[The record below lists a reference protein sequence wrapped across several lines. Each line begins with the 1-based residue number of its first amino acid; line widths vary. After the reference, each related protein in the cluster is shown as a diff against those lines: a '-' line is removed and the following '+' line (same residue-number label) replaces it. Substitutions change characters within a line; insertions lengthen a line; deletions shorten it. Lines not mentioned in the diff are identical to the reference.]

1 MPPTFEIDALKNTG
15 RTDNSGLDT
24 LWSVW
29 LSEPDRDPERFL
41 FWRSDR
47 WGVPSQAEMRDA
59 IRARARGFANAGSAL
74 DQFRQREMPHPDEH
88 PTRRAI
94 QVGPET
100 PGARSV

>member
-1 MPPTFEIDALKNTG
+1 VPPPFEIDALKNTG

-47 WGVPSQAEMRDA
+47 RGVPTQAEMREA
-59 IRARARGFANAGSAL
+59 IRARARGFANAESAL
-74 DQFRQREMPHPDEH
+74 DQFRAQAVPHPHEH
-88 PTRRAI
+88 PTRR
-94 QVGPET
+94 
-100 PGARSV
+100 SVQLDW